1 MLTLTNISTDRIKK
15 NIDTSSSNIFH
26 IVDRWGGIIKG
37 GTLADRMWICG
48 DPTGPAIPFSAI
60 TPDIIDTINKADNT
74 TLHIFDDCV
83 LVMSD
88 SDTINMKK
96 YKLDIL
102 DNFTDTDD
110 IDIDDLR

>member
-1 MLTLTNISTDRIKK
+1 MLSIINVSTDRLKK
-15 NIDTSSSNIFH
+15 TINTTDSNIFH

-48 DPTGPAIPFSAI
+48 DPTGPAIPFSTV
-60 TPDIIDTINKADNT
+60 TPDIISDIKTSDNT

-88 SDTINMKK
+88 SDAINLKK
-96 YKLDIL
+96 FRHDIL
-102 DNFTDTDD
+102 SHFTTDD
-110 IDIDDLR
+110 VDIDDLR